1 MNYNRMLPLMV
12 AIITA
17 ACSADSA
24 KTADTGSAVVSADT
38 TAAMSAGAVTT
49 GADSGAMAAPASNM
63 SGRMDPNSASAA
75 DLAAIPGVTPD
86 IAAAI
91 VAGRPY
97 TDNTGIDKALGK
109 SLSEQQR
116 DSIYTRLWIP
126 LDLNKASGDEI
137 LLIPGVG
144 ARMRRE
150 FLEYRPYSSI
160 EQFRR
165 EIGKY
170 VDKDEVARLESYVKI

>member
-1 MNYNRMLPLMV
+1 MKYTIILPLMV
-12 AIITA
+12 AITAA
-17 ACSADSA
+17 ACSTDSA
-24 KTADTGSAVVSADT
+24 KTADTGSAAVSGDT
-38 TAAMSAGAVTT
+38 TAAMSTGATAT
-49 GADSGAMAAPASNM
+49 GADSGAMAAPASNTT
-63 SGRMDPNSASAA
+63 GRIDPNSASAT
-75 DLAAIPGVTPD
+75 DLAAIPGITPD
-86 IAAAI
+86 LAAAI

-97 TDNTGIDKALGK
+97 SNNTGVDKVLGK
-109 SLSEQQR
+109 SLTEQQR

-144 ARMRRE
+144 ARMRHE
-150 FLEYRPYSSI
+150 FLEYRPWTSI